1 MTDLAEKTRLYQAE
15 LEEQRSTTE
24 RLDELIA
31 SEAVEAQQHI
41 DAEVQRTRAA
51 METAWLERSYA

>member
-1 MTDLAEKTRLYQAE
+1 MTDLAEKTGLYQAA
-15 LEEQRSTTE
+15 LEEARYVFG

-31 SEAVEAQQHI
+31 SEAAEAQQHI
-41 DAEVQRTRAA
+41 DAEVARTRAL